1 MCIVPY
7 YVIFLEELGQDCYVP
22 KFWKDNLSEIN
33 IKKTKTKLV
42 NWVKTI
48 EKKWKLTTVGSVWS
62 FSTILFDP
70 VSLVARYDIS
80 YFS

>member
-48 EKKWKLTTVGSVWS
+48 EKITTTGEN
-62 FSTILFDP
+62 
-70 VSLVARYDIS
+70 
-80 YFS
+80 

>member
-48 EKKWKLTTVGSVWS
+48 EKITTTGENLIQSEN
-62 FSTILFDP
+62 
-70 VSLVARYDIS
+70 
-80 YFS
+80 